1 MFARL
6 EAVLINKPEKPD
18 NISICLT
25 HSPSPPL
32 FDASLQQT
40 EIKYALCKLHK
51 KKRKTHCASFSEILR
66 MRIMKISQKICPILL
81 FFNLQSYQ
89 LT

>member
-25 HSPSPPL
+25 HSPIPF
-32 FDASLQQT
+32 FDASPQQI
-40 EIKYALCKLHK
+40 EIKYALCKLK
-51 KKRKTHCASFSEILR
+51 KKKKFIVRAFPKFPKR
-66 MRIMKISQKICPILL
+66 YVP
-81 FFNLQSYQ
+81 FFNLQS
-89 LT
+89 